1 MKKLLTLAAVGGL
14 LSLSQLASADAMP
27 TQFDGSRAN
36 FTGSTAVAQSGY
48 AADHNNGAP
57 QDRLEWLHK
66 QAGPGSAAG

>member
-1 MKKLLTLAAVGGL
+1 MKKLLTLAAFGGL

-27 TQFDGSRAN
+27 NQFDGSRAN
-36 FTGSTAVAQSGY
+36 FSGGTTVAQSGY
-48 AADHNNGAP
+48 AADRSAP

>member
-1 MKKLLTLAAVGGL
+1 MKKLLTLAAFGGL

-36 FTGSTAVAQSGY
+36 FHTAPTRVADAGDTKS
-48 AADHNNGAP
+48 